1 MGLIKIFIM
10 SLIALGFINSF
21 IRSDFLNIIVP
32 TMILVIFYTS
42 LNRNV
47 VGYLQ
52 MFLIAIAATL
62 GYDLIW
68 FLFSSGVKLKIL
80 ISIYSI
86 CAF

>member
-1 MGLIKIFIM
+1 
-10 SLIALGFINSF
+10 
-21 IRSDFLNIIVP
+21 
-32 TMILVIFYTS
+32 MILVIFYTS

-68 FLFSSGVKLKIL
+68 FLFSSGVKLKPN
-80 ISIYSI
+80 YK
-86 CAF
+86 